1 MTDTHSVTSISTRNE
16 PLQAFKLLLIGNSSV
31 GKSSLLLR
39 FTENDFLPEE
49 DANAT
54 IGVDFKVKYI
64 QIKDKRYKL
73 SICHSFTLAYD
84 RDTAGQER
92 FRSLVSS
99 YYRGA
104 QGVILV
110 YDVTNRETFDKLRVW
125 FQELDTYSTDD
136 AVKIVVGNKTDV
148 NHQRAVSI
156 EEAKELAELHNAMF
170 VECSAKT
177 STGVNHL
184 FYELAQ
190 KIIDTPS
197 LHKPIPKA
205 TPAFFDTHT
214 GSVKI
219 TEDNAFSRYCSC

>member
-1 MTDTHSVTSISTRNE
+1 M
-16 PLQAFKLLLIGNSSV
+16 
-31 GKSSLLLR
+31 
-39 FTENDFLPEE
+39 
-49 DANAT
+49 
-54 IGVDFKVKYI
+54 
-64 QIKDKRYKL
+64 
-73 SICHSFTLAYD
+73 
-84 RDTAGQER
+84 
-92 FRSLVSS
+92 
-99 YYRGA
+99 
-104 QGVILV
+104 ILV

-190 KIIDTPS
+190 KVSPNYRYLID
-197 LHKPIPKA
+197 
-205 TPAFFDTHT
+205 
-214 GSVKI
+214 
-219 TEDNAFSRYCSC
+219 